1 MKHAG
6 NQLRNA
12 IKKKGLTQEEAA
24 ELLGITRQTIGIW
37 LKRQVFDANTLHR
50 IRQKLGVNLDSS
62 EEAKELDNINVPREV
77 FDKISQLIDANC
89 SQKEDISSLV
99 ATIKSQQGTIAGQQ
113 DLLAKM
119 QTLVDKAL
127 TPPPSRSRY
136 NGWVRFR
143 GR

>member
-99 ATIKSQQGTIAGQQ
+99 ATIKSQQGTIAAGF
-113 DLLAKM
+113 
-119 QTLVDKAL
+119 V
-127 TPPPSRSRY
+127 
-136 NGWVRFR
+136 G
-143 GR
+143 

>member
-1 MKHAG
+1 MIVIESVDPEVKM
-6 NQLRNA
+6 
-12 IKKKGLTQEEAA
+12 
-24 ELLGITRQTIGIW
+24 
-37 LKRQVFDANTLHR
+37 
-50 IRQKLGVNLDSS
+50 
-62 EEAKELDNINVPREV
+62 PREV

-127 TPPPSRSRY
+127 TPPHHKANTMDGADSEGDEGHPAV
-136 NGWVRFR
+136 G
-143 GR
+143 